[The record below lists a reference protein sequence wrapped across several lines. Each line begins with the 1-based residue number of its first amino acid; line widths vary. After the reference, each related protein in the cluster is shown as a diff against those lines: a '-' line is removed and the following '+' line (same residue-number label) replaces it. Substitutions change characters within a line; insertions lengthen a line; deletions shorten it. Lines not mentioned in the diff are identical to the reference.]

1 MTAYEIAFGVV
12 LIIVSVLI
20 VVFTL
25 SQTQKGQGL
34 SAAIMGDSSFMAA
47 GRERGG
53 ASGDGFVGG
62 GRVRGVPADRHRGGA
77 GGGGGGEG
85 LADLEQ
91 PRGSGHD
98 EDVAI
103 AQEAK
108 QMRFVADQGHLGRRF
123 RKERGGIAEDVRLS
137 LIHI

>member
-47 GRERGG
+47 GCQ
-53 ASGDGFVGG
+53 
-62 GRVRGVPADRHRGGA
+62 A
-77 GGGGGGEG
+77 G
-85 LADLEQ
+85 Q
-91 PRGSGHD
+91 S
-98 EDVAI
+98 
-103 AQEAK
+103 
-108 QMRFVADQGHLGRRF
+108 DQNLRRCF
-123 RKERGGIAEDVRLS
+123 LCSYAAGWCAECPLV
-137 LIHI
+137 IE